1 MLRAL
6 FFYYHNHK
14 RKRLSFMKKPIK
26 NNLQETRS
34 NSSMTQEEL
43 ADKVDVSI
51 QTIQSIEKG
60 KYKPSDSLAL
70 NIARSLG
77 KEVTE
82 IFS

>member
-1 MLRAL
+1 M
-6 FFYYHNHK
+6 
-14 RKRLSFMKKPIK
+14 K
-26 NNLQETRS
+26 NNLQETRNNS
-34 NSSMTQEEL
+34 NMTQEEL
-43 ADKVDVSI
+43 ANQVDVSI

-70 NIARSLG
+70 NIARSLN

>member
-1 MLRAL
+1 
-6 FFYYHNHK
+6 
-14 RKRLSFMKKPIK
+14 MKKTIK
-26 NNLQETRS
+26 NNLQETR
-34 NSSMTQEEL
+34 NNHNMTQEEL
-43 ADKVDVSI
+43 ANQVDVSI

-70 NIARSLG
+70 NIARSLN

>member
-1 MLRAL
+1 
-6 FFYYHNHK
+6 
-14 RKRLSFMKKPIK
+14 MKKTIK
-26 NNLQETRS
+26 NNLQETRNNS
-34 NSSMTQEEL
+34 NMTQEEL
-43 ADKVDVSI
+43 ANQVDVSI

-70 NIARSLG
+70 NIARSLN